1 MFRGLRAV
9 RISPEAP
16 RLLMSSCI
24 SASGTVN
31 QRPFG
36 ARGLSMRGE
45 TIRRDLGGGRPGTR
59 PRHSAGPPRE
69 TFAHAT
75 PCRKTPYARG
85 KTRTPRPRG
94 QGVHSEPV
102 SEPLSRS
109 PLEVV
114 PRRPRSDNRNPPA
127 GELPGSLGGTNPI
140 HRSQT
145 SFQKRLRAPLAGP
158 SRKSPDSGSH
168 PSGSNGAQPS
178 ASEGPARNGGGGG
191 RLNSLHCA
199 PTYWPASALRGRPLS
214 AAQSSPAPADQVMIF
229 GRSWC

>member
-1 MFRGLRAV
+1 MVKTPRLAATARPGPPLEIPAHKAKDAPSWRTRLSCVWRGLPFPTTRV
-9 RISPEAP
+9 FHF
-16 RLLMSSCI
+16 RLRRKEKNL
-24 SASGTVN
+24 
-31 QRPFG
+31 
-36 ARGLSMRGE
+36 GL
-45 TIRRDLGGGRPGTR
+45 
-59 PRHSAGPPRE
+59 
-69 TFAHAT
+69 AT
-75 PCRKTPYARG
+75 E
-85 KTRTPRPRG
+85 
-94 QGVHSEPV
+94 V
-102 SEPLSRS
+102 L
-109 PLEVV
+109 LEVV